1 MRKDST
7 QKLGAFD
14 TKSLADLKQEQNA
27 YIPGIVKDKNNYKIP
42 AMDFMDMVYHD
53 NTLSGNGT
61 SAFPLGVIGIGSGS
75 SGVSGN
81 CFIDSPNNTIIVTE
95 DPTKHYHLEG
105 TNWGYRYNINW
116 DNSAPVETL
125 YSVNGNIETE
135 IIHDLGDPAL
145 RFELYND
152 TNVVTRFYV
161 MTAQNDYYGSEIA
174 RFTGGFVYQFN
185 PDTINN
191 YYSLN
196 IETTNLVIEDP
207 YKIDIF
213 SGDIIKGNNPEELMI
228 ANDLETC
235 VLDDFVS
242 AYEVK

>member
-81 CFIDSPNNTIIVTE
+81 C
-95 DPTKHYHLEG
+95 L
-105 TNWGYRYNINW
+105 
-116 DNSAPVETL
+116 
-125 YSVNGNIETE
+125 
-135 IIHDLGDPAL
+135 
-145 RFELYND
+145 
-152 TNVVTRFYV
+152 
-161 MTAQNDYYGSEIA
+161 
-174 RFTGGFVYQFN
+174 
-185 PDTINN
+185 
-191 YYSLN
+191 
-196 IETTNLVIEDP
+196 
-207 YKIDIF
+207 
-213 SGDIIKGNNPEELMI
+213 
-228 ANDLETC
+228 
-235 VLDDFVS
+235 
-242 AYEVK
+242 